1 MKVKLVNRLEL
12 QFFEHF
18 VNVGLLAYR
27 PNWALLNICEHQSY
41 HKYFGYNYFDDVD

>member
-27 PNWALLNICEHQSY
+27 ANWALLNICEHQSY
-41 HKYFGYNYFDDVD
+41 HLKYTLGIIILMM